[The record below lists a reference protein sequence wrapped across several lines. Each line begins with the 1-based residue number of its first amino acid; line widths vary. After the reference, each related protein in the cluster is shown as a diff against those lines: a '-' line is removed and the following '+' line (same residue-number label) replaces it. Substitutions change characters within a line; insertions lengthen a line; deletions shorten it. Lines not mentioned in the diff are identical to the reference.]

1 MTRTRFSFVAGF
13 AAGCIALGGATLVAQ
28 DAGDMEA
35 MMAEAM
41 AKYGVPSEQHEELA
55 RRVGAWDAT
64 LEFWAFPGAPAE
76 TMTGN
81 AQFAMQMDGR
91 YLVQHFSSEY
101 MGQTFEGAGLT
112 GYDRMSK
119 EFTSIWI
126 DNMSTAVSVSKG
138 KNPADMRGT
147 MPEPML
153 GKHVDTR
160 MAETMPDDNTIVFDM
175 FKPGPDGKEFK
186 TMTIRYTRAAG

>member
-1 MTRTRFSFVAGF
+1 
-13 AAGCIALGGATLVAQ
+13 
-28 DAGDMEA
+28 
-35 MMAEAM
+35 
-41 AKYGVPSEQHEELA
+41 
-55 RRVGAWDAT
+55 
-64 LEFWAFPGAPAE
+64 
-76 TMTGN
+76 
-81 AQFAMQMDGR
+81 
-91 YLVQHFSSEY
+91 
-101 MGQTFEGAGLT
+101 
-112 GYDRMSK
+112 
-119 EFTSIWI
+119 
-126 DNMSTAVSVSKG
+126 G